1 MFTDP
6 PRQDQIDTIEEIVE
20 SKLPIGKWKKS
31 IEWKRTQI
39 ESEKYNRLD
48 DENELNLIAN
58 LMVMA

>member
-31 IEWKRTQI
+31 IGWKRTQI
-39 ESEKYNRLD
+39 ESEKYNPLD
-48 DENELNLIAN
+48 NENELNLIAN